1 MKAIN
6 SSTVVENTG
15 TNNSMI
21 LLLQKAKTRSHQQNQ
36 IPTQQTGWKKKPLNY
51 LFLGRF

>member
-1 MKAIN
+1 VKAIN

-21 LLLQKAKTRSHQQNQ
+21 LLLQKARTGSHQQNQ
-36 IPTQQTGWKKKPLNY
+36 IPTQHWLEKKALNY

>member
-6 SSTVVENTG
+6 PSTVVENTR
-15 TNNSMI
+15 TNNSMM
-21 LLLQKAKTRSHQQNQ
+21 LLLEKARTGSHQQNQ
-36 IPTQQTGWKKKPLNY
+36 IPTQHWLETKALNY